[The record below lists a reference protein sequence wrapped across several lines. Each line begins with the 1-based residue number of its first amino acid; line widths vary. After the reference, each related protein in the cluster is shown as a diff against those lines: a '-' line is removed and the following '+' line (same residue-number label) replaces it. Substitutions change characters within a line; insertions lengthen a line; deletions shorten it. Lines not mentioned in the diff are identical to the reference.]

1 MAANRAFKT
10 LDDFLRNLHKEGITL
25 IDFDGQKIP
34 CILINPTR
42 FQEILGTVH
51 GKKLAVDILLDV
63 FHDGQDVFVDV
74 KLNFLDIGIEEN
86 YLLYA
91 NYILEFFESLTKTGI
106 IGIASEDSYPRNN
119 SNIFMIQLPKKEAAE
134 NALRIIKAN
143 AKNTRRYVDV
153 SRYV

>member
-1 MAANRAFKT
+1 MAKNRAFKT
-10 LDDFLRNLHKEGITL
+10 LDDLLRNLHKEGITL
-25 IDFDGQKIP
+25 IDFNGQKIP

-42 FQEILGTVH
+42 FQEVLGTVH
-51 GKKLAVDILLDV
+51 GKKLAVDILLNV

-91 NYILEFFESLTKTGI
+91 NDILEFFESLTKTGI

-143 AKNTRRYVDV
+143 AKNTRRYVNV
-153 SRYV
+153 NRYV

>member
-1 MAANRAFKT
+1 MAKNRTFKT
-10 LDDFLRNLHKEGITL
+10 LDDLLRNLHKGGITL
-25 IDFDGQKIP
+25 IDFNGQKIP
-34 CILINPTR
+34 CILINTTR

-51 GKKLAVDILLDV
+51 GKKLAVDILLNV

-91 NYILEFFESLTKTGI
+91 NDILEFFESLSKTGI

-143 AKNTRRYVDV
+143 AKNTRRYVNV
-153 SRYV
+153 NRYV